1 MINKLPTLLQLLKE
15 LQQVPYLASKHIY
28 RVANHFLE
36 MDERRLEQFCVALS
50 QAQKHLKKC
59 VLCWTWQEADKT
71 CIFCGNPKRDQ
82 KTICVVETWYDVWA
96 IEKTESYQGLYHV
109 LGGSICPLEGMG
121 PEDLTIYQLSERV
134 KNGAQELILALS
146 QTPEGEATGA
156 YIARKLQDVPIKITC
171 LARGMPVGSA
181 LETLDRLTLHKA
193 LSERR
198 PF

>member
-36 MDERRLEQFCVALS
+36 MDERRLEQFCTAIS
-50 QAQKHLKKC
+50 QAQQRLKKC
-59 VLCWTWQEADKT
+59 AVCWTWQEIDKA
-71 CIFCGNPKRDQ
+71 CIFCSNPKRDQ

-96 IEKTESYQGLYHV
+96 IEKTESYQGAYHV
-109 LGGSICPLEGMG
+109 LGGSICPLEGLG

-134 KNGAQELILALS
+134 KEGTQELILALS

-156 YIARKLQDVPIKITC
+156 YIARKLQGMKIQITC

-193 LSERR
+193 LNERR